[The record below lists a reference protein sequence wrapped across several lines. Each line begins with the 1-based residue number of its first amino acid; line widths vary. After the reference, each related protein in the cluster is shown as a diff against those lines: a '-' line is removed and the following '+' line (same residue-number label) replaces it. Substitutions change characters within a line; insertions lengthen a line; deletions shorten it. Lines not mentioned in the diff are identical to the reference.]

1 MICRTYDAEGKCL
14 TICHDLATALADNK
28 RLRAEIHQYESVIIP
43 SWKREEEDSRQTEAE
58 AIRLLSDALD
68 VLKDRRRTKH
78 ADDCPRSRDDY
89 DCTCGLSDLCARIEG
104 WLGPGEACTRCGAIG
119 WHQCT
124 SEPLYLVPAPDG
136 SRVLVV
142 NEAGK
147 RGRK

>member
-89 DCTCGLSDLCARIEG
+89 DCTCGLSDLCGRIED
-104 WLGPGEACTRCGAIG
+104 WCKEVRF
-119 WHQCT
+119 
-124 SEPLYLVPAPDG
+124 E
-136 SRVLVV
+136 
-142 NEAGK
+142 
-147 RGRK
+147 